1 MFNSNQHS
9 PQKQEH
15 KSKLIAFDYYPY
27 GQSTANDLLQLEVQN
42 NISHGRNIPVA
53 VPTGKELDI
62 LEKFAC
68 DHYEIDRLAQSIVDL
83 YTNTPKRALYVV
95 GSKDFLTCA
104 GAYDLLDNHLQ
115 EALNGFDNP
124 PKKAL
129 RLAVF
134 FTVADL
140 LKLLPPRVLLA
151 KVRQVD
157 DLSRKASTRI
167 KESKLSSALP
177 IATAENR
184 HEASN
189 YIRVSYE
196 DARNLKP
203 LPALILAYL
212 RDITNYKDYAL
223 NITALAGVFN
233 CSRLTIRKTV
243 TALKEAG
250 YIDNDGMPVNDGQ
263 NVWGYIRVPKSIIE
277 TYELTPAAI
286 LIYSFFWTRAGA
298 CDDGVIRARAA
309 SRNDARTYIQH
320 ISAKTYKRACALLRE
335 VGLIDTKAYYKIN
348 RKGHPHKI
356 GCRVTTKQA
365 PHLETDTNT
374 AKQSKAKTN
383 TTAAK
388 QNAPTTYRKGAD
400 LLEKV
405 ERGGNTLT
413 PRDLPPTAREAKIQ
427 AVHGANDKTRINAN

>member
-9 PQKQEH
+9 PQKQEP
-15 KSKLIAFDYYPY
+15 KSKVIAFDFYPY
-27 GQSTANDLLQLEVQN
+27 GQSTANELLQLEVKY
-42 NISHGRNIPVA
+42 NIAHGRNIPVA

-62 LEKFAC
+62 LEKFAR
-68 DHYEIDRLAQSIVDL
+68 DPQETYRLAQSIVDL

-95 GSKDFLTCA
+95 GNKAFLTCA

-115 EALNGFDNP
+115 QALNGFDNP

-129 RLAVF
+129 RLAVL
-134 FTVADL
+134 FTVVDL
-140 LKLLPPRVLLA
+140 VALLPPRVLLA

-157 DLSRKASTRI
+157 YLSRKASTRI

-177 IATAENR
+177 IATADNR
-184 HEASN
+184 HDASN

-203 LPALILAYL
+203 LHALILAYL

-233 CSRLTIRKTV
+233 CSRLTIRKAV

-250 YIDNDGMPVNDGQ
+250 YIDRDGMPVNDGQ
-263 NVWGYIRVPKSIIE
+263 NAWGYIRVPKSIIE

-298 CDDGVIRARAA
+298 CSDGVIKARTA
-309 SRNDARTYIQH
+309 SRNDARNYILT
-320 ISAKTYKRACALLRE
+320 SEKTYKRACALLRE
-335 VGLIDTKAYYKIN
+335 VGLIATRSTYKTS
-348 RKGHPHKI
+348 RTGHTFKT
-356 GCRVTTKQA
+356 GCHIMTKQA
-365 PHLETDTNT
+365 PRLETDTNT
-374 AKQSKAKTN
+374 AKQSKAKTSTN
-383 TTAAK
+383 AAK

-400 LLEKV
+400 LLVKV

-413 PRDLPPTAREAKIQ
+413 PRDLTPMTREAKIQ
-427 AVHGANDKTRINAN
+427 AVHGTNDTTRINAN